1 MRKVFQSEPSVLI
14 FLKED
19 FKTTKNLGSHQK
31 APFQTLN
38 FKIIFGFKRVLNESS
53 RFTDSENDLLFEI
66 GQKFV
71 EISKSKYFKLCFS
84 DFQILCQKDFEST
97 SKSLIRNW
105 AGLSYLSQG
114 RSFSELLAIFCCNL
128 EDEFLLDSLLSL
140 LFDAF
145 DVFLPENDK
154 DDQLINEDQTSFFEK
169 LVSNTQQLL
178 PDESEEFSLD
188 KSFIAQEA
196 KRKIRKE
203 PSEGISFIFLN
214 KD

>member
-1 MRKVFQSEPSVLI
+1 M
-14 FLKED
+14 
-19 FKTTKNLGSHQK
+19 
-31 APFQTLN
+31 
-38 FKIIFGFKRVLNESS
+38 
-53 RFTDSENDLLFEI
+53 
-66 GQKFV
+66 
-71 EISKSKYFKLCFS
+71 
-84 DFQILCQKDFEST
+84 
-97 SKSLIRNW
+97 
-105 AGLSYLSQG
+105 
-114 RSFSELLAIFCCNL
+114 

-203 PSEGISFIFLN
+203 PSEGISFIFF
-214 KD
+214 